1 MTEQIYLQ
9 FKMLSTYVTSE
20 SNRDTVTMLQFTELI
35 KTDCKQL
42 LSNTMGQING
52 SRKINRTIVR
62 TYLFAIISLAIDI
75 AKILINNTIGILN
88 ISS

>member
-1 MTEQIYLQ
+1 
-9 FKMLSTYVTSE
+9 
-20 SNRDTVTMLQFTELI
+20 
-35 KTDCKQL
+35 
-42 LSNTMGQING
+42 MGQING